1 LRDES
6 PKQTIGCIDLMAF
19 SDDLD
24 GAPSP
29 KLIADQ
35 LELRALVDRY
45 ALAVDN
51 RDPEELGSLFH
62 DDGGV
67 DVYLAGR
74 PQPVAQLR
82 GPTQFAQMLDG
93 LKIYRATMHFVTNC
107 VIRVTGDSA
116 SGTAYCVARHYLE
129 DGDDSRDEMMVL
141 TYDDRFVRTGD
152 GWRFRVRAI
161 HRRWTEQVPAGQAP
175 LEIDLQMAG
184 QRRRS

>member
-1 LRDES
+1 MDFA
-6 PKQTIGCIDLMAF
+6 DN
-19 SDDLD
+19 LD
-24 GAPSP
+24 GPPSAE
-29 KLIADQ
+29 LIADQ

-51 RDPEELGSLFH
+51 GDTEELSSLFV

-82 GPTQFAQMLDG
+82 GPTQFAQMLEG

-116 SGTAYCVARHYLE
+116 SGTAYCIARHYLE
-129 DGDDSRDEMMVL
+129 DGDDSRDEMMLL
-141 TYDDRFVRTGD
+141 TYEDRFVRTGD
-152 GWRFRVRAI
+152 GWRFGVRAI
-161 HRRWTEQVPAGQAP
+161 HRRWTEQLPAGQKP
-175 LEIDLQMAG
+175 LDIDLQIAG
-184 QRRRS
+184 RRRRS